1 MSKNKDR
8 AFTVRFTEEQFHHIK
23 EQADLAMMTPSNY
36 IRAAAMRGKL
46 NVILDGKLVAREL
59 NAIGNNLNQL
69 AMLAN
74 MGQIS
79 AVYLEQVHDDLN
91 KLYERFFALADKEVR
106 Q

>member
-1 MSKNKDR
+1 
-8 AFTVRFTEEQFHHIK
+8 
-23 EQADLAMMTPSNY
+23 MMTPSNY

-69 AMLAN
+69 TVLAN

-79 AVYLEQVHDDLN
+79 AVYLDQVHEDLN

>member
-23 EQADLAMMTPSNY
+23 EQSDRAMMTPSNY

-69 AMLAN
+69 AMLAH
-74 MGQIS
+74 MGQIN
-79 AVYLEQVHDDLN
+79 AVYLEQIHEDMN

>member
-23 EQADLAMMTPSNY
+23 EQADRAMMTPSNY

-59 NAIGNNLNQL
+59 NQL
-69 AMLAN
+69 AMLAH
-74 MGQIS
+74 MGQIN
-79 AVYLEQVHDDLN
+79 AVYLEQIHEDMN